1 MSSGLI
7 VIKVVLEKLEITKT
21 FQVSVLDYNNSM
33 MVSQQISNSF
43 II

>member
-21 FQVSVLDYNNSM
+21 FQVSFLDYNNSM